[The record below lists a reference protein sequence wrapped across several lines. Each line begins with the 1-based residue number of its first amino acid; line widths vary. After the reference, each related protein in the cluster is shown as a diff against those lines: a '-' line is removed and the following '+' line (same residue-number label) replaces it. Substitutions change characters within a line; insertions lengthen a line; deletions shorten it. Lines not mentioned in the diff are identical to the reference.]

1 MGRKSK
7 FTPKTVEAIL
17 ESISIGAYYIDAAKA
32 ARISDQTLLN
42 WLAEGRAARAA
53 AEVGD
58 VLDKNAEDKLDFL
71 EKFEQAEAQ
80 CAIDMQMLVYNE
92 AQRNVEKAQW
102 WLERRRPDQFRPPNV
117 RSEITGKDGNAME
130 IVIRYADANPNA
142 T

>member
-1 MGRKSK
+1 MLPR
-7 FTPKTVEAIL
+7 L
-17 ESISIGAYYIDAAKA
+17 QHISN
-32 ARISDQTLLN
+32 RPFLN
-42 WLAEGRAARAA
+42 WLAEGRAADPRRPKWATCWTRT
-53 AEVGD
+53 
-58 VLDKNAEDKLDFL
+58 LKTSWIFL

-102 WLERRRPDQFRPPNV
+102 WLERRRSDQFRPPNV